1 MGRIKNMGTATM
13 KFGEG
18 VIVTGSAGSDTH
30 SLVVTGTIAVIG
42 DAYVDNIVLGFGD
55 GDGKT
60 ITSGDDNLYIRF
72 VDNTTAQ
79 FFAGKNVL
87 ELKEVSS
94 HHNVT
99 INETGQP
106 DVDFRVETDNL
117 THALFCD
124 SGNEIITLMSDAE
137 KTLGTD
143 VNLFV
148 SGTIN
153 SSGTGN
159 RGTSVFGGDVV
170 ISGST
175 TILDTLHVGQY
186 IRRAGD
192 SDTHL
197 NFTDDKINVKA
208 GGQSLFTIDK
218 SGAAPYEITVND
230 DHINADFVVKGQPG
244 ASEGNPLFMCDASE
258 GRVGINGV
266 GTPNYTLDV
275 DGIINGRNDLYVTG
289 SLYVVDTAGLYA
301 DKIRRH
307 SDSDNTTK
315 ILLNDELL
323 KFYAGHSTDNICA
336 IGNTADVGTDNN
348 FFISGS
354 IDSKGTATQGTT
366 VFGGDV
372 VISGSLYSKH
382 RHVRIDKFSKTGNA
396 NSFYVKAEGT
406 GNQSSPGSTTWWIP
420 PAEGRLISA
429 HLRANNVCGSTKI
442 TLVTTNAGDNP
453 ARSSDDTHHN
463 DIETQTVD
471 CSSAKTNYAFNFT
484 EAAIYTAEQAI
495 LLRISGSSQPGD
507 GIITTVWEYNF
518 VS

>member
-1 MGRIKNMGTATM
+1 MPRIKNMGTATM

-87 ELKEVSS
+87 ELKEASS

-124 SGNEIITLMSDAE
+124 SGNEIITLMSDSE

-148 SGTIN
+148 SGTI
-153 SSGTGN
+153 SSKNTAT
-159 RGTSVFGGDVV
+159 RGAAVFGGDTVV
-170 ISGST
+170 SG
-175 TILDTLHVGQY
+175 
-186 IRRAGD
+186 
-192 SDTHL
+192 
-197 NFTDDKINVKA
+197 N
-208 GGQSLFTIDK
+208 
-218 SGAAPYEITVND
+218 
-230 DHINADFVVKGQPG
+230 
-244 ASEGNPLFMCDASE
+244 
-258 GRVGINGV
+258 
-266 GTPNYTLDV
+266 
-275 DGIINGRNDLYVTG
+275 LYVADTG
-289 SLYVVDTAGLYA
+289 GLYS

-323 KFYAGHSTDNICA
+323 KFYAGHSTNNICA
-336 IGNTADVGTDNN
+336 IGNSSDVGTDNN
-348 FFISGS
+348 FFVSGS
-354 IDSKGTATQGTT
+354 IDSKGTATKGTT

-382 RHVRIDKFSKTGNA
+382 RDIRIDKFSKTGNY
-396 NSFYVKAEGT
+396 NSFYLKAEGS
-406 GNQSSPGSTTWWIP
+406 GNQSTPGSTTWWIP
-420 PAEGRLISA
+420 PAGGRLISA
-429 HLRANNVCGSTKI
+429 HLRANNAFGSTKI

-453 ARSSDDTHHN
+453 ARSTDDTHHN

-471 CSSAKTNYAFNFT
+471 CSSAKINYAFNFT
-484 EAAIYTAEQAI
+484 NGATYTADQAI
-495 LLRISGSSQPGD
+495 LLRVSGSFQPGD
-507 GIITTVWEYNF
+507 GIITTVWEYDF

>member
-87 ELKEVSS
+87 ELKEVAS

-106 DVDFRVETDNL
+106 DVDFRVETNNL

-124 SGNEIITLMSDAE
+124 SGNEIITLMSDSE

-153 SSGTGN
+153 SRGTGN

-170 ISGST
+170 ISGS
-175 TILDTLHVGQY
+175 
-186 IRRAGD
+186 
-192 SDTHL
+192 
-197 NFTDDKINVKA
+197 
-208 GGQSLFTIDK
+208 
-218 SGAAPYEITVND
+218 
-230 DHINADFVVKGQPG
+230 
-244 ASEGNPLFMCDASE
+244 
-258 GRVGINGV
+258 
-266 GTPNYTLDV
+266 
-275 DGIINGRNDLYVTG
+275 
-289 SLYVVDTAGLYA
+289 
-301 DKIRRH
+301 
-307 SDSDNTTK
+307 
-315 ILLNDELL
+315 
-323 KFYAGHSTDNICA
+323 
-336 IGNTADVGTDNN
+336 
-348 FFISGS
+348 
-354 IDSKGTATQGTT
+354 
-366 VFGGDV
+366 
-372 VISGSLYSKH
+372 LYSKH
-382 RHVRIDKFSKTGNA
+382 RDIRIDKFSKTGNY
-396 NSFYVKAEGT
+396 NSFYLKAEDS
-406 GNQSSPGSTTWWIP
+406 GNQSSPGATTWWIP

-429 HLRANNVCGSTKI
+429 HLRSNDAFGSTKI
-442 TLVTTNAGDNP
+442 TLVTTDAGDNP
-453 ARSSDDTHHN
+453 ARTADDTHHN

-471 CSSAKTNYAFNFT
+471 CSAAKTNYAFNFT
-484 EAAIYTAEQAI
+484 EGAIYTAEQAI
-495 LLRISGSSQPGD
+495 LLRVSGSAQPGD